1 MKKVLLSCIV
11 MLLGC
16 VLLTACGSQDHLSN
30 ELKNE
35 ETVLSIFAL
44 EKNRELER
52 FANAYEAAH
61 PNVKVIVDYGKNE
74 NSDLTKTQIL
84 NNLNTEILNGEG
96 PDLICFE
103 TFGEENYED
112 VLLDLSDIVKQ
123 HEECCYSN
131 ILSAYEEDGKIPVI
145 PLTIS
150 LTTIGNES
158 VGRNEFTALSDLK
171 SYIEQENVKVSASYP
186 DRNEKT
192 EWLYTNL

>member
-61 PNVKVIVDYGKNE
+61 PNVKVIVDYGKM
-74 NSDLTKTQIL
+74 K
-84 NNLNTEILNGEG
+84 
-96 PDLICFE
+96 
-103 TFGEENYED
+103 
-112 VLLDLSDIVKQ
+112 IV
-123 HEECCYSN
+123 
-131 ILSAYEEDGKIPVI
+131 I
-145 PLTIS
+145 
-150 LTTIGNES
+150 
-158 VGRNEFTALSDLK
+158 
-171 SYIEQENVKVSASYP
+171 
-186 DRNEKT
+186 
-192 EWLYTNL
+192 